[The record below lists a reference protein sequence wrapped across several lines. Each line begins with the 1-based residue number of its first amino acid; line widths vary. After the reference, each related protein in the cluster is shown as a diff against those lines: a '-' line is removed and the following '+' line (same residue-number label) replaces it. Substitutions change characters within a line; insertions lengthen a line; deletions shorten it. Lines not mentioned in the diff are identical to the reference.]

1 MWPFRT
7 NPRLK
12 AYLETPAVLAAA
24 ENTFFSTRSF
34 ARYLLRFSEDQAQR
48 VIDAYTRQTGP
59 LRSDPIETD
68 PTFADILQEVD
79 AEVQRRHPTQ
89 GLGQC
94 HLRWRTKRAL
104 LKERGVEWLSPPD
117 LNPSHR
123 FD

>member
-24 ENTFFSTRSF
+24 ENGFFSTRSF

-48 VIDAYTRQTGP
+48 VIDAYTRQVGP

-68 PTFADILQEVD
+68 PAFADILQEVD
-79 AEVQRRHPTQ
+79 AEVQTRHPTQ

-104 LKERGVEWLSPPD
+104 LKELGVEWLSPPD
-117 LNPSHR
+117 LNPYHR

>member
-24 ENTFFSTRSF
+24 ENGFFSTRSF

-48 VIDAYTRQTGP
+48 VIDAYTRQVGP

-68 PTFADILQEVD
+68 PAFADILQEVD
-79 AEVQRRHPTQ
+79 AEVQTRHPTQ
-89 GLGQC
+89 GLDNVTFGGAPRE
-94 HLRWRTKRAL
+94 LY
-104 LKERGVEWLSPPD
+104 
-117 LNPSHR
+117 
-123 FD
+123 